1 MATLL
6 RSDAFVGYINE
17 KTAGAKMPR
26 VSMNIFR
33 QFECILPPITLQEQ
47 FSVFYKQVD
56 KSKFAVQKSLEKTKL
71 LFDSLM
77 QEYFG

>member
-1 MATLL
+1 
-6 RSDAFVGYINE
+6 
-17 KTAGAKMPR
+17 MPR

-33 QFECILPPITLQEQ
+33 QFECIVPPIVLQKQ
-47 FSVFYKQVD
+47 FSKFYKQVD
-56 KSKFAVQKSLEKTKL
+56 KSKFAIQRSLEKTQQ